1 MSAGERWQCHGPG
14 RMRVSFI
21 LIAALFAVTTAQA
34 QVGYDRRGGDYLSFK
49 VGNGDPAACA
59 TRCEREARC
68 RAWTFSYPRTVA
80 PSAICALKSQVT
92 PRVEDPRF
100 VSGVRGAGIVEP
112 RSGPVEFSIDRL
124 GGDYRYF
131 DVPADTGAP
140 ACEAACK
147 ADNRCRAWTY
157 ARPGYVSVT
166 PRCYLKDK
174 IKQPRRK
181 PCCVSGVLR

>member
-1 MSAGERWQCHGPG
+1 MIRMPHPSPLRPDRNARRPLRRAHSFAAFLFGFGASCASMSAGERWQCHGPG

-34 QVGYDRRGGDYLSFK
+34 QVGYDRRGGDYFSFK

-59 TRCEREARC
+59 ARCEREARC

-100 VSGVRGAGIVEP
+100 VSGVRGAGSRIAVA
-112 RSGPVEFSIDRL
+112 
-124 GGDYRYF
+124 DY
-131 DVPADTGAP
+131 
-140 ACEAACK
+140 EAE
-147 ADNRCRAWTY
+147 
-157 ARPGYVSVT
+157 V
-166 PRCYLKDK
+166 
-174 IKQPRRK
+174 I
-181 PCCVSGVLR
+181 